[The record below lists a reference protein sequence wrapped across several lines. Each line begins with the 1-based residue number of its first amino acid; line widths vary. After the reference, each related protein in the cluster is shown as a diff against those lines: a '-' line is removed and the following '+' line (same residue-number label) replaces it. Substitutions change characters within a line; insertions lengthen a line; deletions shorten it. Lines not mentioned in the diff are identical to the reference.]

1 MRHRRNT
8 RRLGRSGAHRKALM
22 SALVRGLVEQKR
34 IKTTVAKAKEARSVA
49 EKMVTLGRKG
59 GLASRREAISALG
72 RVGTVKILFDE
83 IVPACQDRNG
93 GYTRIV
99 RLGQRRGDGSEMAI
113 LEWIGIS
120 APVKSPKKKAKPE
133 KEQAAK

>member
-1 MRHRRNT
+1 
-8 RRLGRSGAHRKALM
+8 M
-22 SALVRGLVEQKR
+22 SALVRGLIEQKR
-34 IKTTVAKAKEARSVA
+34 IETTVAKAKEARSLA

-59 GLASRREAISALG
+59 GLPSRREAISALG
-72 RVGTVKILFDE
+72 RVRTVKILFDE
-83 IVPACQDRNG
+83 IVPACQGRNG

-120 APVKSPKKKAKPE
+120 APAKRPKKKEKPE